1 MTATPQAAA
10 AGNAHLYGIPE
21 PASYGDPQR
30 NGLTANDLFEAITEH
45 LFFSLGRRAS
55 GATPHDLYKALSLA
69 VRDRLV
75 TRLLARDAALRTNP
89 TKQVAYLSAEFLIGP
104 QLGNNLLM
112 LGIRDAASEALGRFG
127 VGDIEEIL
135 VVEEEPGLGNGG
147 LGRLAA
153 CFLESLASLEIPAIG
168 YGIRYEFGIFDQ
180 VIRDGWQVEITD
192 KWLKGG
198 WPWEITQPDQS
209 CRVGFGG
216 SLSSYRDANGRE
228 HRRWQPVQTVVGIP
242 HDVPVLGYR
251 VNSCGRLRLWRS
263 EATEAF
269 DFHAFDHGD
278 HSRAVEEKV
287 SSETISKVLYPND
300 GTDAGKRLRLQQQ
313 FFFVSC
319 SLQDM
324 LRSLDQRGIPVQNFA
339 DHWAVQLNDTHPAI
353 AVPELMR
360 LLIDERHLG
369 WDEAWAITSRAIA
382 YTNHTLLPE
391 ALETWQLGLFGD
403 LLPRHLE
410 IVFEINNRFL
420 QQVRLKWPGDTGM
433 LQRLSIIDEHNG
445 KAVRMAHLAV
455 VAAHHVNG
463 VAALHSALV
472 QTDLLPDFARLYP
485 ERFTNVTNGVTP
497 RRWLALANPPLNQL
511 LKQQLGA
518 GWPGRGDALAQ
529 LESLADDAG
538 FQEQWAGCKL
548 HCKRRLAAIIDQ
560 QSSLLVDPT
569 SLFDVQ
575 VKRIHEY
582 KRQHLNALQVI
593 TQYLRIKQGDSA
605 GLVPRTVV
613 FGGKAAPGYYTA
625 KLIIRLVNGIADVVN
640 RDPACRGLLKV
651 AFLADYNVKLGE
663 RVYPAADL
671 SEQISTAGLE
681 ASGTGNMKFSL
692 NGALTIGTLDGAN
705 VEIRER
711 VGADN
716 FFLFGHTTE
725 EIAALRPHY
734 RPWEVLEQQPL
745 LREAFE
751 LIESGFF
758 SEGQGDLF
766 RPLIDNLRGRDP
778 YLLLADFADYVRCQD
793 AVALAWRDQAQWQR
807 MSILNTARSG
817 HFSSDRSIRE
827 YAERIWNVQSRPL
840 VMACDLDDNG
850 GQP

>member
-1 MTATPQAAA
+1 MTATPQSAAA
-10 AGNAHLYGIPE
+10 ASASSYGIPE

-30 NGLTANDLFEAITEH
+30 NGLTADDLVEAITEH
-45 LFFSLGRRAS
+45 LFFSLGRRATS
-55 GATPHDLYKALSLA
+55 ASRHDLYQALSLA
-69 VRDRLV
+69 VRDRLM
-75 TRLLARDAALRTNP
+75 TRQLGSDAALQAAP
-89 TKQVAYLSAEFLIGP
+89 AKMVAYLSAEFLIGP

-112 LGIRDAASEALGRFG
+112 LGIRGAASEALGRFG

-135 VVEEEPGLGNGG
+135 AEEEEPGLGNGG

-180 VIRDGWQVEITD
+180 MIRDGWQVEITD

-198 WPWEITQPDQS
+198 WPWEIPQPDQS

-216 SLSSYRDANGRE
+216 SLSSCTDASGRV
-228 HRRWQPVQTVVGIP
+228 HRRWHPAQTVVGIP

-251 VNSCGRLRLWRS
+251 VNSCARLRLWRS
-263 EATEAF
+263 EAAEAF

-278 HSRAVEEKV
+278 YSRAVEEKV
-287 SSETISKVLYPND
+287 SCETIAKVLYPND

-313 FFFVSC
+313 AFFVSC

-324 LRSLDQRGIPVQNFA
+324 LRSLDQRGIPVQGFA

-369 WDEAWAITSRAIA
+369 WDEAWAITTRAIA

-391 ALETWQLGLFGD
+391 ALETWQLGLFAD

-420 QQVRLKWPGDTGM
+420 QQVRLKWPGDTGV
-433 LQRLSIIDEHNG
+433 LERLSIIDERGG

-472 QTDLLPDFARLYP
+472 QSQLLPDFARLYP

-511 LKQQLGA
+511 LQHQLGA
-518 GWPGRGDALAQ
+518 GWPGQDDALAR
-529 LESLADDAG
+529 LEALADDAG

-548 HCKRRLAAIIDQ
+548 HCKRRLAAIIHQ
-560 QSSLLVDPT
+560 QSGLLVDPT

-593 TQYLRIKQGDSA
+593 TQYLRIKHGESA
-605 GLVPRTVV
+605 DLVPRTVV
-613 FGGKAAPGYYTA
+613 FGGKAAPGYFTA
-625 KLIIRLVNGIADVVN
+625 KLIIRLINGIADVVN
-640 RDPACRGLLKV
+640 FDPACRGLLKV
-651 AFLADYNVKLGE
+651 VFLADYNVKLGE

-711 VGADN
+711 VGSDN

-725 EIAALRPHY
+725 QIGELRPHY
-734 RPWEVLEQQPL
+734 RPWEVLAQQPL
-745 LREAFE
+745 LREAFD

-766 RPLIDNLRGRDP
+766 RPLTDNLRGRDP
-778 YLLLADFADYVRCQD
+778 YFLLADFADYGNCQD
-793 AVALAWRDQAQWQR
+793 AVAQVWRDQARWQR

-827 YAERIWNVQSRPL
+827 YAERIWNVQPRPW
-840 VMACDLDDNG
+840 VMACALDADTC
-850 GQP
+850 QP